1 MKRRDAEMKAY
12 IMDENR
18 QLVVRE
24 MPEPIATENNAIINV
39 EIGRAHV

>member
-1 MKRRDAEMKAY
+1 MEMKAY

-24 MPEPIATENNAIINV
+24 MPEPHATENNAIYFKSNCK
-39 EIGRAHV
+39 ALKMK